1 MLESE
6 AMALLVSAVL
16 SYKNREAAL
25 ALAGSAL
32 AVLQDAGRYAAQL
45 GDKGVAQVRRA
56 WLEREER
63 LGVLEE
69 KRMHILLRGEKG
81 YPPLLEQIEQPPHL
95 LYVWG
100 SADLADPFPVAMVG
114 TRRASAYGVTHTRK
128 MARELAQAGVCVVS
142 GLALGIDA
150 SAHEGALDAGGRTL
164 AVLGSALDEFYPE
177 ENRALMERM
186 LASGGS
192 VVSEYPPGTAPTKYS
207 FLQRNRIIA
216 GIALGTLV
224 TEAPRRSGASRTA
237 QCALEDGREVFAL
250 PGSVDSPGSVL
261 PHLLIADGARLV
273 TSARDILSAL
283 VIEPKERAAVP
294 RQETDSAPQAEIL
307 PAPMQEDP
315 PKKIREARLCVPPGL
330 EPPARAIC
338 EKLLS
343 GEADFDTLC
352 AASGLESDEAGA
364 LLIELEM
371 DGILR
376 QTAGDSYVPGDAMHA

>member
-6 AMALLVSAVL
+6 AMALLVSAVP
-16 SYKNREAAL
+16 SYKNRDAAL

-63 LGVLEE
+63 LGALEE

-100 SADLADPFPVAMVG
+100 STDLTDPFPVAIVG

-186 LASGGS
+186 LA
-192 VVSEYPPGTAPTKYS
+192 
-207 FLQRNRIIA
+207 
-216 GIALGTLV
+216 
-224 TEAPRRSGASRTA
+224 
-237 QCALEDGREVFAL
+237 
-250 PGSVDSPGSVL
+250 
-261 PHLLIADGARLV
+261 
-273 TSARDILSAL
+273 
-283 VIEPKERAAVP
+283 
-294 RQETDSAPQAEIL
+294 
-307 PAPMQEDP
+307 
-315 PKKIREARLCVPPGL
+315 
-330 EPPARAIC
+330 
-338 EKLLS
+338 
-343 GEADFDTLC
+343 
-352 AASGLESDEAGA
+352 
-364 LLIELEM
+364 
-371 DGILR
+371 
-376 QTAGDSYVPGDAMHA
+376 